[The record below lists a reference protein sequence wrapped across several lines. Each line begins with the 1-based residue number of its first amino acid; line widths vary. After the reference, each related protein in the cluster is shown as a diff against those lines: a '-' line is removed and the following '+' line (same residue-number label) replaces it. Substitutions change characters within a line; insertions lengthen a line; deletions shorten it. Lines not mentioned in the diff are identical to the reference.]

1 MICSR
6 ATCSELT
13 HTSRSCSAVVP
24 DIRLVIT
31 LTAAWQV
38 LRISTLGMPPG
49 AATSR
54 CDPRRIGANGNGMA
68 CDPHLVLTVE
78 RLERGQQLV
87 RSGGEIAD
95 ASAGRVV

>member
-6 ATCSELT
+6 AACSELR
-13 HTSRSCSAVVP
+13 HTSTSRCAVLP
-24 DIRLVIT
+24 AIRLVIT
-31 LTAAWQV
+31 LAAAWQV
-38 LRISTLGMPPG
+38 FRMSTLGMVAG

-68 CDPHLVLTVE
+68 CDPELVLTVE